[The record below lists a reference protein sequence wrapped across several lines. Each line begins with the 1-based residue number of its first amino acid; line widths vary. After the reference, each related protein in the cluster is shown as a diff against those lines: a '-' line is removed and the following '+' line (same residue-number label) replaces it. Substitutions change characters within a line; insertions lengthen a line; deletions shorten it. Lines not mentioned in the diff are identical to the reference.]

1 MKLIYP
7 YVRNNK
13 PRKKKKR
20 RRKKNEKKR
29 ENQSWRK
36 KRRRNKRACMGLNG
50 PACAPTT
57 RTHELAFPR
66 PSRTPKSRS
75 LPYRPS
81 HPSPPRIPALT
92 AARPA
97 PITPLTIA
105 GCLPFQ
111 PCRPPIPLTVT
122 IAPPPIWSRL
132 GRRRPQAAS
141 ARPGVVLVASV
152 ATNLRLVPCLA
163 GLLREPTTA
172 PAAALA
178 SAVSSVARSLS
189 SYVPP
194 ASPAP
199 VRCECRGLS
208 PHSAAYRVGREE
220 GGVVVLQLSAPGTS
234 ANDLVGVRWWW
245 SDKFSRPMHSLGAQ
259 ADTEEEALCRWPS
272 VVPALSSHLWLRRTS
287 TQGR

>member
-1 MKLIYP
+1 MNP
-7 YVRNNK
+7 TA
-13 PRKKKKR
+13 PRRSHPLR
-20 RRKKNEKKR
+20 RSPKSAPLPHLQITLAPLPPIAPIPSAHPGPN
-29 ENQSWRK
+29 
-36 KRRRNKRACMGLNG
+36 RRTHHSPHHRRLSPFPTLPAADSPNRHHRAATDLESPGSSSPPSRIG
-50 PACAPTT
+50 TT
-57 RTHELAFPR
+57 RRGPCRQRRHQ
-66 PSRTPKSRS
+66 
-75 LPYRPS
+75 
-81 HPSPPRIPALT
+81 SPPR
-92 AARPA
+92 
-97 PITPLTIA
+97 PL
-105 GCLPFQ
+105 P
-111 PCRPPIPLTVT
+111 
-122 IAPPPIWSRL
+122 
-132 GRRRPQAAS
+132 RRSSPR
-141 ARPGVVLVASV
+141 
-152 ATNLRLVPCLA
+152 THD
-163 GLLREPTTA
+163 
-172 PAAALA
+172 LA

-245 SDKFSRPMHSLGAQ
+245 SDKFSRPMHPLGAQ